1 MILLPGSVLPAE
13 SAYRDLVTALG
24 PEVDAVAKDLE
35 LYATPERRVYDLKR
49 SRSRACC
56 ARPMTAAGSGSIWS
70 NCSGGGAASL
80 ALYAARPER
89 LASLALLEPAWAKLG
104 PEPTGADAGGRVQ
117 PARRHARRRVHA
129 GLHAASTGA
138 WRSASRA
145 AAGRPAALDGEPAS
159 GHPRVSDSFAADDI
173 DRDALRRFDRPVY
186 FALGV
191 ARATPT
197 TSRRRRGGWTT
208 CSRTSS
214 LRCSRSATTSTRP
227 TASSPSAWPPR
238 SGGSGGA
245 LATAA
250 PTTDPAPRLGRAHPC
265 GGAPR
270 SGR

>member
-1 MILLPGSVLPAE
+1 MPRVILLPGSVLPAE

-35 LYATPERRVYDLKR
+35 LYATPEPPEVYDLE
-49 SRSRACC
+49 
-56 ARPMTAAGSGSIWS
+56 PEVAGVLREADDRGWERFHLVGY
-70 NCSGGGAASL
+70 SGGGAACSRWPPPGRSGSRAWRSSSL
-80 ALYAARPER
+80 RGR
-89 LASLALLEPAWAKLG
+89 KLG

-159 GHPRVSDSFAADDI
+159 GHPRVSEL
-173 DRDALRRFDRPVY
+173 LRRGRHRPRRPSP
-186 FALGV
+186 LRSPRLLR
-191 ARATPT
+191 ARWPEQP
-197 TSRRRRGGWTT
+197 RLLRGERRGGWTT

-245 LATAA
+245 EA
-250 PTTDPAPRLGRAHPC
+250 PPHQPPIPPRD
-265 GGAPR
+265 
-270 SGR
+270 